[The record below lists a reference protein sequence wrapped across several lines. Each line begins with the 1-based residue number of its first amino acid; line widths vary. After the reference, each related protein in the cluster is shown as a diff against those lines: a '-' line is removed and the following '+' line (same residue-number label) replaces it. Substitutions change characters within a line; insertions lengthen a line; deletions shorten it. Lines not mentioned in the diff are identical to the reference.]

1 MLQPSGDGRR
11 PGNQNLATTLADLSA
26 SEVEVTPDIV
36 EQVANALRD
45 VPRAAYSVP
54 HVYPAAAPAYERVP
68 MAVREHPDSDGPFTL
83 YVHLPYCRY
92 RCTFCHFAVR
102 VGSSAETMER
112 YVRAV
117 ERELEWIRPGT
128 SVGQLYVGGGTPTV
142 LPPEL
147 LDHVLGA
154 VADRAGISEHHVH
167 TVETSP
173 ETISEGHL
181 DVLRRRGVGRVSMGV
196 QSLEDAV
203 LDRVHRDQ
211 STGGVLDACDL
222 LLNSGLIVNMD
233 LIYGLPGQTF
243 ESFLFDLTT
252 LANLGVPSLTLY
264 SLRVTERTPVRRM
277 LDDDHL
283 DISHLMK
290 WRAFV
295 RDAATGLGYTQTRW
309 HTFKRLDTEA
319 KQHVRLQSFDSQLVG
334 CQLGVGMSARSNLGD
349 TLFRNHEVH
358 DVYIDRIERDESPV
372 EEIFVFA
379 EQDRMTQ
386 FVARSLGD
394 GLPLQRSEYE
404 RIFRRSINDDFGP
417 LIEQLA
423 IAGLVDDDG
432 QVVVLTERG
441 KLVYD
446 RITLAF
452 YPEKARQWLQAR
464 EPISASTRVDVGVKR
479 AG

>member
-1 MLQPSGDGRR
+1 
-11 PGNQNLATTLADLSA
+11 
-26 SEVEVTPDIV
+26 
-36 EQVANALRD
+36 
-45 VPRAAYSVP
+45 
-54 HVYPAAAPAYERVP
+54 
-68 MAVREHPDSDGPFTL
+68 MAVRNHPDSDGPFTL

-117 ERELEWIRPGT
+117 TRELEWIQPGT
-128 SVGQLYVGGGTPTV
+128 AVGQLYVGGGTPTV

-147 LDHVLGA
+147 LDQVLGA
-154 VADRAGISEHHVH
+154 VADRAGISDHHVH

-173 ETISEGHL
+173 ETISPEHL
-181 DVLRRRGVGRVSMGV
+181 EVLRRRGIGRVSMGV

-211 STGGVLDACDL
+211 SAGGVLDACEL
-222 LLNSGLIVNMD
+222 LLSSGLIVNLD
-233 LIYGLPGQTF
+233 LIYGLPGQTY

-252 LANLGVPSLTLY
+252 LADLGVPMLTLY
-264 SLRVTERTPVRRM
+264 SLRVTERTPVRR
-277 LDDDHL
+277 LLEDDHL
-283 DISHLMK
+283 DIEHLMR

-295 RDAATGLGYTQTRW
+295 RDSAADLGYTQTRW
-309 HTFKRLDTEA
+309 HTFKRLDTAAE
-319 KQHVRLQSFDSQLVG
+319 KHVRLQSFDSKLVG

-349 TLFRNHEVH
+349 TLFRNNDVH
-358 DVYIDRIERDESPV
+358 DVYVERIERGESPV
-372 EEIFVFA
+372 EEIFVFG
-379 EQDRMTQ
+379 EEDRMTQ

-404 RIFRRSINDDFGP
+404 RIFGRSIDDDFGS
-417 LIEQLA
+417 LIDQLA
-423 IAGLVDDDG
+423 LAGLVDDDRK
-432 QVVVLTERG
+432 VVALTERG

-446 RITLAF
+446 LITLAF
-452 YPEKARQWLQAR
+452 YPAHAREWLQTRA
-464 EPISASTRVDVGVKR
+464 PSASSSRVDVGVKR